1 MIAFVDSN
9 NIILILIICF
19 GSAAT
24 AFYWAKW
31 LGKMSAI
38 VANEENI
45 QKNVHKEEWFSQGT
59 HVVLVVLLCLCFP
72 FVSSSMVVP
81 YLESGFGSAAGLGLT
96 SYDLII
102 MCVMIGALIL
112 IFAFFFGRTNK
123 RIVPVY
129 MAGAGKGDNL
139 TYVGSMQKDTQVVL
153 RNWYMESYF
162 GEVKMNVIGVIT
174 TSVAI
179 VISIGLVLGSMIGGM

>member
-1 MIAFVDSN
+1 M
-9 NIILILIICF
+9 
-19 GSAAT
+19 
-24 AFYWAKW
+24 
-31 LGKMSAI
+31 
-38 VANEENI
+38 
-45 QKNVHKEEWFSQGT
+45 
-59 HVVLVVLLCLCFP
+59 
-72 FVSSSMVVP
+72 
-81 YLESGFGSAAGLGLT
+81 
-96 SYDLII
+96 
-102 MCVMIGALIL
+102 
-112 IFAFFFGRTNK
+112 TNK